1 MNKEEIKKYKS
12 LFWSSTIGS
21 LISSA
26 ITIISFLMMNLKLG
40 FIFMLLTA
48 ILLLTSYLSEFTS
61 LKKEYK
67 DNTVSFSVPSI
78 IKKGYSV
85 NPSTTKGKISWLT
98 KFTFPTV
105 LSLACIFAL
114 IVFYWD

>member
-40 FIFMLLTA
+40 FIFMFLTA

-78 IKKGYSV
+78 I
-85 NPSTTKGKISWLT
+85 SWLT

>member
-26 ITIISFLMMNLKLG
+26 ITIISILMMNLKLG
-40 FIFMLLTA
+40 FMFMLLTA

-67 DNTVSFSVPSI
+67 GNTVSFSVPSI

-85 NPSTTKGKISWLT
+85 NPNTTNGKRSWLT
-98 KFTFPTV
+98 RFTFPIA
-105 LSLACIFAL
+105 LGLACIFAL
-114 IVFYWD
+114 IVFYWN